1 LRPVGVAFKDSRGID
16 MHTLF
21 LHPVVSGRHIADLK
35 RAFAEALELYV
46 LSAYLRSWDTR
57 LKINNHCRD

>member
-1 LRPVGVAFKDSRGID
+1 